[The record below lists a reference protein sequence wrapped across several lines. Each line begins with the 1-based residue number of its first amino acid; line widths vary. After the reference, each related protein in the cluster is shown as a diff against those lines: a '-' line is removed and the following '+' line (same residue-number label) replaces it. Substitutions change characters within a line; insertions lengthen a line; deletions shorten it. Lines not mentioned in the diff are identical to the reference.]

1 MAAAL
6 HAATGELVDTANQV
20 PAKGLSSGDL
30 VEIEFQIDDG
40 RMEPTDIN
48 QVYIPYGTAH

>member
-40 RMEPTDIN
+40 RMEPIS
-48 QVYIPYGTAH
+48 IR